1 VGRLPSQ
8 HDLREFLV
16 GIQGLAIL
24 RHWGTDAAAVA
35 ARAADAARLAAG
47 PPVPTDSAMVAF
59 HEVPVGQGY
68 AAIAADYDTTPNVI
82 VDTEHAAV
90 RGLLERLPLGRA
102 LDAACG
108 TGRHAAWLAGRGH
121 RVLGV
126 DQSAA
131 MLSVAAGKLAAEPRV
146 TLALGD
152 LERLPL
158 AAGAVDLTV
167 CALALAHLADPTA
180 AIVELGRV
188 TRPGGR
194 VVLSDVHP
202 LMATLG
208 YHAFH
213 RSADGTRALVRNHAH
228 LHATYVAAFRLAGL
242 TVRGC
247 LEPCW
252 TEAAV
257 AAQRWAAPVPEAA
270 RQALVGL
277 PTVLVWEL
285 VRADGGTGYA
295 RR

>member
-24 RHWGTDAAAVA
+24 RHWGTDAAVVA
-35 ARAADAARLAAG
+35 ARARDAARLATG
-47 PPVPTDSAMVAF
+47 PPLATDSAMVAF

-82 VDTEHAAV
+82 VQAEEAAMW
-90 RGLLERLPLGRA
+90 GLLERLPLA
-102 LDAACG
+102 DA
-108 TGRHAAWLAGRGH
+108 
-121 RVLGV
+121 
-126 DQSAA
+126 
-131 MLSVAAGKLAAEPRV
+131 
-146 TLALGD
+146 
-152 LERLPL
+152 
-158 AAGAVDLTV
+158 AVDLAA
-167 CALALAHLADPTA
+167 CALALAHLVDPMA

-202 LMATLG
+202 VMATLG
-208 YHAFH
+208 DHAFH

-257 AAQRWAAPVPEAA
+257 AAQRWAAPVP
-270 RQALVGL
+270 
-277 PTVLVWEL
+277 
-285 VRADGGTGYA
+285 
-295 RR
+295 RRPGRRWSACP

>member
-1 VGRLPSQ
+1 VGRLPSR

-24 RHWGTDAAAVA
+24 WHWGTDAAVVA

-90 RGLLERLPLGRA
+90 RGLLERLP
-102 LDAACG
+102 
-108 TGRHAAWLAGRGH
+108 
-121 RVLGV
+121 
-126 DQSAA
+126 
-131 MLSVAAGKLAAEPRV
+131 VA
-146 TLALGD
+146 D
-152 LERLPL
+152 
-158 AAGAVDLTV
+158 GAVDLTV
-167 CALALAHLADPTA
+167 CALALAHLVDPTA

-202 LMATLG
+202 VMATLG

-213 RSADGTRALVRNHAH
+213 RSADGMRALVRNHAH

-242 TVRGC
+242 TARGC

-277 PTVLVWEL
+277 PMVLVWEL

>member
-1 VGRLPSQ
+1 VFVQ
-8 HDLREFLV
+8 TE
-16 GIQGLAIL
+16 Q
-24 RHWGTDAAAVA
+24 AV
-35 ARAADAARLAAG
+35 
-47 PPVPTDSAMVAF
+47 
-59 HEVPVGQGY
+59 
-68 AAIAADYDTTPNVI
+68 
-82 VDTEHAAV
+82 V
-90 RGLLERLPLGRA
+90 RGLLERVPPGRA

-131 MLSVAAGKLAAEPRV
+131 MLSVAAGKLAGEPLAR
-146 TLALGD
+146 LALGE

-158 AAGAVDLTV
+158 ADGVVDLTV

-202 LMATLG
+202 VRATLG
-208 YHAFH
+208 FHAFH
-213 RSADGTRALVRNHAH
+213 RSADGTGALVRNHAH
-228 LHATYVAAFRLAGL
+228 LHATYVAVFRLAGL

-247 LEPCW
+247 LEPRW

-257 AAQRWAAPVPEAA
+257 TAQRWAAPVPEAA
-270 RQALVGL
+270 RQALLGL
-277 PTVLVWEL
+277 PMVLVWEL
-285 VRADGGTGYA
+285 DRADGGAAMPAG
-295 RR
+295 R

>member
-1 VGRLPSQ
+1 
-8 HDLREFLV
+8 
-16 GIQGLAIL
+16 
-24 RHWGTDAAAVA
+24 
-35 ARAADAARLAAG
+35 
-47 PPVPTDSAMVAF
+47 MVAF

-90 RGLLERLPLGRA
+90 RGLLERLPPGRA

-167 CALALAHLADPTA
+167 CALALAHLVDPTA